1 MGEKEVCTET
11 LHLMKHKYFARKF
24 ILLILS
30 LFIVAT
36 ATFFLMQAAPGDPFM
51 QEQAIPEEI
60 MKSMYAHY
68 GLDQPWYIQYV
79 KYLKGLITWDL
90 GPSFKYE
97 GRTVNDIITEGFPV
111 SFILGIEAIFI
122 SLFIGIILGTI
133 AAVKRS
139 KWQDNMAMIFA
150 VIGISV
156 PNFIMATFLQYLFA
170 MKMDLLPVAR
180 WGTFDHSILPALSL
194 AALPTAFIAR
204 LTRSN
209 MVEVL
214 EQDHVQTAKSK
225 GLSTCQV
232 VCRHVL
238 KNSLLPVLTYLGPLA
253 SAVLTGSFIVEKIF
267 GIPGLGGWFVNSI
280 TNRDY
285 TVIMGVTVFYST
297 ILMLIVLMIDV
308 LYTLIDPRIRLGSN
322 KGVGK

>member
-1 MGEKEVCTET
+1 
-11 LHLMKHKYFARKF
+11 MKHKYFIRKF
-24 ILLILS
+24 FLLILS

-79 KYLKGLITWDL
+79 KYLKGLITLDL

-97 GRTVNDIITEGFPV
+97 GRTVNDIIREGFPV
-111 SFILGIEAIFI
+111 SFILGLEAITI
-122 SLFIGIILGTI
+122 ALFSGVILGTF
-133 AAVKRS
+133 AAIKRS
-139 KWQDNMAMIFA
+139 KWQDNLAMILA
-150 VIGISV
+150 VVGISV
-156 PNFIMATFLQYLFA
+156 PNFIMATFLQYLFS
-170 MKMDLLPVAR
+170 MRMDLLPVAR
-180 WGTFDHSILPALSL
+180 WGSLAHSVLPALSL

-204 LTRSN
+204 LTRAN

-214 EQDHVQTAKSK
+214 EQDYVQTARSK
-225 GLSTCQV
+225 GLSTQQV
-232 VCRHVL
+232 VFKHVL
-238 KNSLLPVLTYLGPLA
+238 KNSLLPVLTYLGPLT
-253 SAVLTGSFIVEKIF
+253 SAILTGSFIVEKIF

-285 TVIMGVTVFYST
+285 TVIMGVTVFYSAL
-297 ILMLIVLMIDV
+297 LMLCVLVVDLM
-308 LYTLIDPRIRLGSN
+308 YTVIDPRICFKN
-322 KGVGK
+322 KKAMEA

>member
-1 MGEKEVCTET
+1 
-11 LHLMKHKYFARKF
+11 MKHRYFVRKF
-24 ILLILS
+24 FLLIFS

-79 KYLKGLITWDL
+79 KYLKGLVTWDL

-97 GRTVNDIITEGFPV
+97 GRTVNDIIREGFPV
-111 SFILGIEAIFI
+111 SFILGLEAITI
-122 SLFIGIILGTI
+122 ALFSGVILGTI

-139 KWQDNMAMIFA
+139 RWQDNFAMILA
-150 VIGISV
+150 VVGISV
-156 PNFIMATFLQYLFA
+156 PNFIMATFLQYLFS

-180 WGTFDHSILPALSL
+180 WGSFSHSILPALSL

-204 LTRSN
+204 LTRAN

-214 EQDHVQTAKSK
+214 EQDYVQTARSK
-225 GLSTCQV
+225 GLSTIQV
-232 VCRHVL
+232 VLRHVL
-238 KNSLLPVLTYLGPLA
+238 KNSLLPVLTYVGPLA
-253 SAVLTGSFIVEKIF
+253 STILTGSFIVEKIF

-285 TVIMGVTVFYST
+285 TVIMGVTVFYSAL
-297 ILMLIVLMIDV
+297 LMLCVLGVDLM
-308 LYTLIDPRIRLGSN
+308 YTVIDPRIRLEN
-322 KGVGK
+322 KKMVGG

>member
-1 MGEKEVCTET
+1 
-11 LHLMKHKYFARKF
+11 MKHKYFIRKF
-24 ILLILS
+24 FLLILS

-60 MKSMYAHY
+60 MRSMYAHY

-79 KYLKGLITWDL
+79 KYLKGLVTWDL

-97 GRTVNDIITEGFPV
+97 GRTVNDIIREGFPV
-111 SFILGIEAIFI
+111 SFVLGLEAITI
-122 SLFIGIILGTI
+122 ALFSGVTLGTF

-139 KWQDNMAMIFA
+139 RWQDNLAMILA
-150 VIGISV
+150 VVGISV
-156 PNFIMATFLQYLFA
+156 PNFIMATFLQYLFS

-180 WGTFDHSILPALSL
+180 WGSLAHSVLPALSL

-204 LTRSN
+204 LTRAN

-214 EQDHVQTAKSK
+214 EQDYVQTARSK
-225 GLSTCQV
+225 GLSTQQV
-232 VCRHVL
+232 VFKHVL
-238 KNSLLPVLTYLGPLA
+238 KNSLLPVLTYLGPLT
-253 SAVLTGSFIVEKIF
+253 SAILTGSFIVEKIF

-285 TVIMGVTVFYST
+285 TVIMGVTVFYSAL
-297 ILMLIVLMIDV
+297 LMLCVLIVDLM
-308 LYTLIDPRIRLGSN
+308 YTVIDPRIRFEN
-322 KGVGK
+322 KKAVEA

>member
-1 MGEKEVCTET
+1 
-11 LHLMKHKYFARKF
+11 MKHKYFIRKF
-24 ILLILS
+24 FLLILS

-79 KYLKGLITWDL
+79 KYLKGLVMWDL

-97 GRTVNDIITEGFPV
+97 GRTVNDIIREGFPV
-111 SFILGIEAIFI
+111 SFILGLEAISI
-122 SLFIGIILGTI
+122 ALFSGVILGTI

-139 KWQDNMAMIFA
+139 RWQDNLAMILA
-150 VIGISV
+150 VVGISV
-156 PNFIMATFLQYLFA
+156 PNFIMATFLQYLFS

-180 WGTFDHSILPALSL
+180 WGSLAHSILPALSL

-204 LTRSN
+204 LTRAN

-214 EQDHVQTAKSK
+214 EQDYVQTARSK
-225 GLSTCQV
+225 GLSTRQV
-232 VCRHVL
+232 VLKHVL
-238 KNSLLPVLTYLGPLA
+238 KNSLLPVLTYLGPLT
-253 SAVLTGSFIVEKIF
+253 SAILTGSFIVEKIF

-285 TVIMGVTVFYST
+285 TVIMGVTVFYSAL
-297 ILMLIVLMIDV
+297 LMLCVLVVDLM
-308 LYTLIDPRIRLGSN
+308 YTVIDPRIRLEN
-322 KGVGK
+322 KKSVEA

>member
-1 MGEKEVCTET
+1 
-11 LHLMKHKYFARKF
+11 MKHKYFIRKF
-24 ILLILS
+24 FLLILS

-60 MKSMYAHY
+60 MRSMYAHY

-79 KYLKGLITWDL
+79 KYLKGLVTWDL

-97 GRTVNDIITEGFPV
+97 GRTVNDIIREGFPV
-111 SFILGIEAIFI
+111 SFVLGLEAITI
-122 SLFIGIILGTI
+122 ALFSGVILGTF

-139 KWQDNMAMIFA
+139 RWQDNLAMILA
-150 VIGISV
+150 VVGISV
-156 PNFIMATFLQYLFA
+156 PNFIMATFLQYLFS

-180 WGTFDHSILPALSL
+180 WGSLAHSVLPALSL

-204 LTRSN
+204 LTRAN

-214 EQDHVQTAKSK
+214 EQDYVQTARSK
-225 GLSTCQV
+225 GLSTQQV
-232 VCRHVL
+232 VFKHVL
-238 KNSLLPVLTYLGPLA
+238 KNSLLPVLTYLGPLT
-253 SAVLTGSFIVEKIF
+253 SAILTGSFIVEKIF

-285 TVIMGVTVFYST
+285 TVIMGVTVFYSAL
-297 ILMLIVLMIDV
+297 LMLCVLVVDLM
-308 LYTLIDPRIRLGSN
+308 YTVIDPRIRFEN
-322 KGVGK
+322 KKAVEA

>member
-1 MGEKEVCTET
+1 
-11 LHLMKHKYFARKF
+11 MKHKYFIRKF
-24 ILLILS
+24 FLLILS

-68 GLDQPWYIQYV
+68 GLDQPWYIQYA
-79 KYLKGLITWDL
+79 KYLKGLVSWDL

-97 GRTVNDIITEGFPV
+97 GRTVNDIIREGFPV
-111 SFILGIEAIFI
+111 SFVLGLEAIAL
-122 SLFIGIILGTI
+122 SLFSGVILGTI

-139 KWQDNMAMIFA
+139 RWQDNLAMVFA

-180 WGTFDHSILPALSL
+180 WGSLAHSILPALALS
-194 AALPTAFIAR
+194 ALPTAFIAR
-204 LTRSN
+204 LTRAN
-209 MVEVL
+209 MVEVM
-214 EQDHVQTAKSK
+214 EQDYVQTARSK
-225 GLSTCQV
+225 GLSIRQV
-232 VCRHVL
+232 VIRHVL
-238 KNSLLPVLTYLGPLA
+238 KNSILPVISYLGPLS
-253 SAVLTGSFIVEKIF
+253 SAILTGSFIVEKIF

-285 TVIMGVTVFYST
+285 TVIMGVTVFYSAL
-297 ILMLIVLMIDV
+297 LMVCVLLVDV
-308 LYTLIDPRIRLGSN
+308 VYTFIDPRIGLEN
-322 KGVGK
+322 KKVIER

>member
-1 MGEKEVCTET
+1 
-11 LHLMKHKYFARKF
+11 MKKKYLVRKIF
-24 ILLILS
+24 ILAGS

-36 ATFFLMQAAPGDPFM
+36 MTFFLMQAAPGDPFM
-51 QEQAIPEEI
+51 QEQAVPEEI

-97 GRTVNDIITEGFPV
+97 GRTVNDIIREGFPV
-111 SFILGIEAIFI
+111 SLILGLEAITL
-122 SLFIGIILGTI
+122 SLFTGIILGTI
-133 AAVKRS
+133 AAIRRS
-139 KWQDNMAMIFA
+139 RWQDHVAMIVA

-170 MKMDLLPVAR
+170 MKLDLFPVAR
-180 WGTFDHSILPALSL
+180 WGGLSHTILPALSL

-204 LTRSN
+204 LTRAN

-214 EQDHVQTAKSK
+214 EQDYVQTALSK
-225 GLSTCQV
+225 GLSTIQV
-232 VCRHVL
+232 VFKHVL
-238 KNSLLPVLTYLGPLA
+238 KNSLLPVITYIGPL
-253 SAVLTGSFIVEKIF
+253 SSTILTGSFIVEKIF
-267 GIPGLGGWFVNSI
+267 GIPGLGGWFVTSI

-285 TVIMGVTVFYST
+285 TVIMGVTMFYSA
-297 ILMLIVLMIDV
+297 ILMLCVFLVDL
-308 LYTLIDPRIRLGSN
+308 LYTLLDPRIQI
-322 KGVGK
+322 GKTKVMDE

>member
-1 MGEKEVCTET
+1 
-11 LHLMKHKYFARKF
+11 MKRKYFIRKF
-24 ILLILS
+24 FLLILS

-79 KYLKGLITWDL
+79 KYLKGLVTWDL

-97 GRTVNDIITEGFPV
+97 GRTVNDIIREGFPV
-111 SFILGIEAIFI
+111 SFLLGMEAISF
-122 SLFIGIILGTI
+122 SLFAGIILGTI

-139 KWQDNMAMIFA
+139 QWQDNIAMVLA

-170 MKMDLLPVAR
+170 MKMDILPVAR
-180 WGTFDHSILPALSL
+180 WGSFAHSILPALAL

-204 LTRSN
+204 LTRAN
-209 MVEVL
+209 MVEVM
-214 EQDHVQTAKSK
+214 EMDYVQTARSK
-225 GLSTCQV
+225 GLSIRQV
-232 VCRHVL
+232 VTKHVL
-238 KNSLLPVLTYLGPLA
+238 KNSLLPVVTYLGPLA
-253 SAVLTGSFIVEKIF
+253 SAILTGSFIVEKIF

-297 ILMLIVLMIDV
+297 ILMISVLVID
-308 LYTLIDPRIRLGSN
+308 LAYTVIDPRIRLEN
-322 KGVGK
+322 KKVTEL

>member
-1 MGEKEVCTET
+1 
-11 LHLMKHKYFARKF
+11 MKHKYFIRKF
-24 ILLILS
+24 FLLILS

-79 KYLKGLITWDL
+79 KYLKGLVTWDL

-97 GRTVNDIITEGFPV
+97 GRTVNDIIREGFPV
-111 SFILGIEAIFI
+111 SFILGLEAITI
-122 SLFIGIILGTI
+122 SLFSGVILGTI

-139 KWQDNMAMIFA
+139 RWQDNLAMILA
-150 VIGISV
+150 VVGISV
-156 PNFIMATFLQYLFA
+156 PNFIMATFLQYLFS

-180 WGTFDHSILPALSL
+180 WGSLAHSILPALSL

-204 LTRSN
+204 LTRAN

-214 EQDHVQTAKSK
+214 EQDYVQTARSK
-225 GLSTCQV
+225 GLSTRQV
-232 VCRHVL
+232 VLKHVL
-238 KNSLLPVLTYLGPLA
+238 KNSLLPVLTYLGPLT
-253 SAVLTGSFIVEKIF
+253 SAILTGSFIVEKIF

-285 TVIMGVTVFYST
+285 TVIMGVTVFYSAL
-297 ILMLIVLMIDV
+297 LMLCVLVVDLM
-308 LYTLIDPRIRLGSN
+308 YTVIDPRIRLEN
-322 KGVGK
+322 KKSAEV